1 MGMVIESYRAEHIAA
16 VRAFNHRLREGGE
29 ADFAFPE
36 DAVPDW
42 LPKQDGRRIF
52 QEFFLARD
60 ESGVHGG
67 YIIKQQDFSIRGATV
82 PVGYYHL
89 PLSEGIVN
97 KSYGL
102 LGAQLLVD
110 AMRRQPLM
118 YALGMGGFDRPLPR
132 MLKGIGWKMREVPF
146 YFKVNRPVRFLRNI
160 RPLRRTPARRV
171 ALDVL
176 AYSGAGS
183 VAIRLLQGRAP
194 RRVDFEVVSEFS
206 SWADQLWESARGQYE
221 MVGAR
226 DAATLNVLYPP
237 WKRAVHA
244 HSSRFARMGRRA
256 RHRNARSQVFWR
268 HESRNSRG
276 LFRRARRRISGRL
289 PLQRS
294 SFRHAAL
301 T

>member
-1 MGMVIESYRAEHIAA
+1 MVIESYRAEHIAA

-160 RPLRRTPARRV
+160 RPLRRTLARRV
-171 ALDVL
+171 AFDAL

-206 SWADQLWESARGQYE
+206 SWADQLWESARRQAKWLGRGCSH
-221 MVGAR
+221 VKCAVSTG
-226 DAATLNVLYPP
+226 
-237 WKRAVHA
+237 KRAVHA
-244 HSSRFARMGRRA
+244 HSSRFARMAVVLDTEMRDHKYFGDMRVGTVA
-256 RHRNARSQVFWR
+256 DCFAAPDDASAVIAAAT
-268 HESRNSRG
+268 E
-276 LFRRARRRISGRL
+276 
-289 PLQRS
+289 P
-294 SFRHAAL
+294 FRHAAL